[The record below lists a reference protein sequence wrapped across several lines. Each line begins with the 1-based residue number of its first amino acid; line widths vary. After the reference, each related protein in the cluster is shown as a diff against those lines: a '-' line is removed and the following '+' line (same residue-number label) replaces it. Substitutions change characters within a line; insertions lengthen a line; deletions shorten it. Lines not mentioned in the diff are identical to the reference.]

1 MMLPVLHMG
10 EYDSADV
17 RGTLWAAYNGVTELA
32 DHYLPVGRDG
42 SWLASV

>member
-1 MMLPVLHMG
+1 MLPVLHMG
-10 EYDSADV
+10 EYDGADV
-17 RGTLWAAYNGVTELA
+17 PGTLWAAYGVTELA